1 MQVIG
6 FVLNLVWLLVVVAI
20 ITMVGLMLARFV
32 LNYADMNPF
41 SRPVMFVRR
50 FTDPFVNPVRR
61 ALMGFGIQ
69 PNGAPLFVV
78 LLTILLGYFV
88 YILSAS
94 VLNTLAGILLALSS
108 GSAGGAVAVIGYVL
122 YGALGLYGLLIMI
135 RIIFSWGQVGYG
147 NRLMRLLINATDPL
161 LLPLRRIIPPLGM
174 FDISPLVA
182 FIIIWLFQTAIQVTL
197 LRGWPLTAA
206 EAVALRM
213 SFF

>member
-1 MQVIG
+1 MLVIG

-88 YILSAS
+88 YILAAS